1 MIFCLKHWFFFLLL
15 HYFQAQSSPAQL
27 IQSQPGEAQVQPV
40 RSDSTSSSSQAEAA
54 YENVDAMQPSQT
66 SSPNIS
72 PREEPGSKQSQKV
85 DTIYCLLEAPN
96 ETSSLGKSDG
106 SKAAKRDEKIRAASN
121 SRSVTL
127 DEAEQHTQI
136 DTVYSVLQKPKNLQS
151 QHHQ

>member
-1 MIFCLKHWFFFLLL
+1 M
-15 HYFQAQSSPAQL
+15 
-27 IQSQPGEAQVQPV
+27 

-85 DTIYCLLEAPN
+85 DTIYCLLEVPN

-136 DTVYSVLQKPKNLQS
+136 DTVYSVLQKPKDLQS